1 MIRATEVLP
10 SGHWDRAS
18 ETDTIE
24 LPHDGRHRR
33 RIAMRGEKDT
43 VFLLDLAEAAM
54 LRDGDGL
61 KLQDGRVVRV
71 ISAAEPVME
80 IAARDPRD
88 LARIAWHLGS
98 RHVPAQMLADR
109 IRIGRDDALEELVVR
124 LGAEV
129 SRLDA
134 PFDPEGGPYAEETA
148 HAHGHHTHHHHDHSH
163 HHDHDHGAN
172 CSCGHDHSQDHEHDH
187 AHGHG
192 HDHRHSH
199 AEKR

>member
-10 SGHWDRAS
+10 SGRWDRAN
-18 ETDTIE
+18 ETDVIE

-33 RIAMRGEKDT
+33 LIAMRAEKDT
-43 VFLLDLAEAAM
+43 VFLLDLAEAMM

-61 KLQDGRVVRV
+61 KLEDGRIVRV
-71 ISAAEPVME
+71 IAAAEPVAE
-80 IAARDPRD
+80 ITARDPHD

-98 RHVPAQMLADR
+98 RHVPAQILAGR
-109 IRIGRDDALEELVVR
+109 IRIGRDPSLEDEMVK

-134 PFDPEGGPYAEETA
+134 PFDPEGGGHAEAA
-148 HAHGHHTHHHHDHSH
+148 HAHGHHHTHHHH

-172 CSCGHDHSQDHEHDH
+172 CSCGHDHSHDHAHDHAHGHSHSHDH

-192 HDHRHSH
+192 H
-199 AEKR
+199 KG